1 MTVQGLDI
9 AQSISSNASD
19 CVEVEI
25 ASDEHVYHEDEDVV
39 CSQPMVPYVGME
51 FDTIEE
57 ARRVYNEYAYKLGF
71 SISVASQRTSHVTKE
86 VIRKEFECSHA
97 RKPNEEG
104 GVSTSS
110 STQTAP
116 QLAHDLETQRASK
129 KKSASAVLTT
139 ASRKRKTIKKY
150 DCKAH
155 MAAGLRDG
163 KWKVIVMQPEHTHPL
178 VKKLVRRKLLR
189 SHRSI
194 SWADYELL
202 KTLHHRNISTTQIM
216 GILADFHGG
225 VGNLTF
231 STTDVSNMRTH
242 LQVWA
247 EFQGYG
253 CNIGVFSEVAS

>member
-1 MTVQGLDI
+1 MI
-9 AQSISSNASD
+9 
-19 CVEVEI
+19 
-25 ASDEHVYHEDEDVV
+25 
-39 CSQPMVPYVGME
+39 
-51 FDTIEE
+51 
-57 ARRVYNEYAYKLGF
+57 
-71 SISVASQRTSHVTKE
+71 
-86 VIRKEFECSHA
+86 
-97 RKPNEEG
+97 
-104 GVSTSS
+104 
-110 STQTAP
+110 
-116 QLAHDLETQRASK
+116 
-129 KKSASAVLTT
+129 
-139 ASRKRKTIKKY
+139 

-163 KWKVIVMQPEHTHPL
+163 KWKVIVMQPEYTHPL

-242 LQVWA
+242 LRGGLNFKDMVATLEYFQKLQA
-247 EFQGYG
+247 ESPSFFL
-253 CNIGVFSEVAS
+253 CSHD